1 MNIIL
6 ASILA
11 ATTVYRLELTDEMP
25 FIVSSSGE
33 RREVV
38 IVSPDEYAV
47 LTGRI
52 ETVWK
57 SMNSTEHERVRLH
70 GKRIDQTV
78 DEKEFVKHTVYQD
91 GFVFT
96 EKMIRKSTRPV
107 IVDGKKPSRKL
118 KKPNRVSQRH
128 WEMMKKRIEQKQKPV
143 KEVTVEH
150 DATTG
155 KDIVK

>member
-1 MNIIL
+1 MNVLL

-11 ATTVYRLELTDEMP
+11 ATTVFRLELTDEVP
-25 FIVSSSGE
+25 FIVGADGE

-38 IVSPDEYAV
+38 IVPPDAYAA
-47 LTGRI
+47 LTGRLDI
-52 ETVWK
+52 VWK
-57 SMNSTEHERVRLH
+57 SMNSTEDGRIKIH
-70 GKRIDQTV
+70 GKRVDQTV
-78 DEKEFVKHTVYQD
+78 DEKESVKHTVYQD

>member
-1 MNIIL
+1 MNVLL

-11 ATTVYRLELTDEMP
+11 ATTVFRLELTDEVP
-25 FIVSSSGE
+25 FIVGADGE

-38 IVSPDEYAV
+38 IVPPDAYAA
-47 LTGRI
+47 LTGRLDI
-52 ETVWK
+52 VWK
-57 SMNSTEHERVRLH
+57 SMNSTENGRIKIH
-70 GKRIDQTV
+70 GKCVDQTV
-78 DEKEFVKHTVYQD
+78 DEKESVKHTVYQD

>member
-1 MNIIL
+1 MNVLL

-11 ATTVYRLELTDEMP
+11 ATTVFRLELTDEVP
-25 FIVSSSGE
+25 FIVGADGE

-47 LTGRI
+47 LTGRLDI
-52 ETVWK
+52 VWK
-57 SMNSTEHERVRLH
+57 SMNSTENGRIKIH
-70 GKRIDQTV
+70 GKRVDQTV
-78 DEKEFVKHTVYQD
+78 DEKEFMKHTVYQD

-118 KKPNRVSQRH
+118 EKPNRVSQRH

>member
-1 MNIIL
+1 MNVLL

-11 ATTVYRLELTDEMP
+11 ATTVFRLELTDEVP
-25 FIVSSSGE
+25 FIVGADGE

-38 IVSPDEYAV
+38 IVPPDAYAA
-47 LTGRI
+47 LTGRLDI
-52 ETVWK
+52 VWK
-57 SMNSTEHERVRLH
+57 SMNSTEDGRIKIH
-70 GKRIDQTV
+70 GKRVDQTV
-78 DEKEFVKHTVYQD
+78 DEKESVKHTVYQD

-107 IVDGKKPSRKL
+107 IVDGKKPRRKL
-118 KKPNRVSQRH
+118 KKPNRVSQLH